1 MSLPEAVLVASP
13 ARPDTDGIDGSRGL
27 PGPLRWSGGHRCR
40 FCGENGRGTLIR
52 GSRDRWMGV
61 DRRALVGLSVG
72 VLGLGLGAA
81 AAVWHVLTLAVVA
94 GACALVAGVAAMR
107 LVGHLRSARSRIDQ
121 LETQVTDLQQTADKE
136 AGARADLES
145 QLSSRLQLTAVRKG
159 TQIDALTDGA
169 TGLFSE
175 GYFTVALEARIAAA
189 RRNLKPV
196 AVVLMEVIQD
206 LNGELPHPTDPAR
219 VAQCIRAT
227 IREADT
233 ACRLMDGGFALVLED
248 TAENGAIWTVE
259 RIRRSLTANDP
270 GVTLWA
276 GVACYPAH
284 GFATEE
290 ILDRA
295 DLALDMAREWRQDR
309 IEVATAE

>member
-1 MSLPEAVLVASP
+1 M
-13 ARPDTDGIDGSRGL
+13 
-27 PGPLRWSGGHRCR
+27 
-40 FCGENGRGTLIR
+40 
-52 GSRDRWMGV
+52 V
-61 DRRALVGLSVG
+61 DRRAVVGLSVG
-72 VLGLGLGAA
+72 VLGLVLGAA
-81 AAVWHVLTLAVVA
+81 AAAWGVWALAVAA
-94 GACALVAGVAAMR
+94 GACALVAGVVVMR
-107 LVGHLRSARSRIDQ
+107 LVGQLDRATAEAERLSRQVDQ
-121 LETQVTDLQQTADKE
+121 LQEAAEKE
-136 AGARADLES
+136 AADRAHLEH
-145 QLSSRLQLTAVRKG
+145 QLSSRLQLTSVRKG
-159 TQIDALTDGA
+159 TQGDALIDAT

-196 AVVLMEVIQD
+196 AVVVMEVIQD
-206 LNGELPHPTDPAR
+206 LNGALPHPTEPAR
-219 VAQCIRAT
+219 VAHSIKAT

-259 RIRRSLTANDP
+259 RIRRSLTSGDP
-270 GVTLWA
+270 GVTMWA

-284 GFATEE
+284 GFTTEE

-309 IEVATAE
+309 IEVATTE

>member
-1 MSLPEAVLVASP
+1 V
-13 ARPDTDGIDGSRGL
+13 
-27 PGPLRWSGGHRCR
+27 
-40 FCGENGRGTLIR
+40 
-52 GSRDRWMGV
+52 
-61 DRRALVGLSVG
+61 
-72 VLGLGLGAA
+72 
-81 AAVWHVLTLAVVA
+81 
-94 GACALVAGVAAMR
+94 R
-107 LVGHLRSARSRIDQ
+107 LVGMLRRATSRTDE
-121 LETQVTDLQQTADKE
+121 LEDEVAELREAADRE
-136 AGARADLES
+136 AAERADLEH
-145 QLSSRLQLTAVRKG
+145 QLSSRLQLTSVRKG
-159 TQIDALTDGA
+159 TQGDALVDSV

-196 AVVLMEVIQD
+196 AVVVMEVIQD
-206 LNGELPHPTDPAR
+206 LNGDLPHPADPTR
-219 VAQCIRAT
+219 VAQSIKAT

-259 RIRRSLTANDP
+259 RIRRSLTAGDP
-270 GVTLWA
+270 SVTMWA